1 MAIKNPLPAREDVQ
15 GYPDND
21 KAVMVNARGKIRVVE
36 RQYYWDK
43 EKNRGLEKRLYL
55 GYVVDGKFYSNE
67 SYKKKYKRNG
77 TERPEYLKATG
88 RSRGQENAK
97 PAENRPL
104 PYADVKISSRQ
115 ADELPLY
122 YAAAKESG
130 LIRDLAGVF
139 GAETAAVIL
148 SVAFHWLS
156 SGDNAG
162 YIYNSWKEGRL
173 LPYDGDI
180 SGAEMEDFF
189 CGLGRMPSWR
199 QKFFGA
205 RLKRIQDEKLV
216 CWDASEIVAE
226 VAKNDYS
233 RLWLG
238 RSGGFQQK
246 TGLVLLL
253 GHKTSMPVLFK
264 VLPGIT
270 DITTVQDMLCH
281 FDEINEQGK
290 RIFATVAGN
299 SAFSLKN
306 LASFIDHKSRV
317 IMPAGRDAGWVE
329 EVINETISK
338 PMGSADWI
346 TSNNC
351 YGRTYPLE
359 MLFDD
364 GKKRKLWVHV
374 YYSYLKRSIEVS
386 DFYQQLEKFET
397 DWPDWERE
405 AASLQDGADAVC
417 PLNSSPLMKYF
428 VKGSCIPGKKAPERN
443 SKTIDKDLAA
453 FGYFANVST
462 MECSAEDALE
472 NCNTEGLIAKTFKSA
487 RSPFPADH
495 MHSCNDTMEGRL
507 LVSFAALSIITHIY
521 AKMSDDTVI
530 HLEDGS
536 VKILRPL
543 LNEMTFEQVK
553 NSLSGV
559 RLASSGDGTEK
570 RYWTGVTDRHHSIA
584 QRLGYPGLFTDI
596 PVWG

>member
-77 TERPEYLKATG
+77 NERSETPDGAGRTMAQGNAELPE
-88 RSRGQENAK
+88 S
-97 PAENRPL
+97 RPL
-104 PYADVKISSRQ
+104 FCAGGISSLQ
-115 ADELPLY
+115 AGELPLY
-122 YAAAKESG
+122 YAVAEETG
-130 LIRDLAGVF
+130 LICDLADVF
-139 GAETAAVIL
+139 GKDMADVIL

-162 YIYNSWKEGRL
+162 YLFNSWKEGRL

-180 SGAEMEDFF
+180 SASEMEDFF
-189 CGLGRMPSWR
+189 CGLGRTPLWR
-199 QKFFGA
+199 KNFFGA
-205 RLKRIQDEKLV
+205 RLKRLQEEKMV

-226 VAKNDYS
+226 AAKNDYV
-233 RLWLG
+233 RLGLG

-246 TGLVLLL
+246 TGLLLLL
-253 GHKTSMPVLFK
+253 GHKTSMPVLFRE
-264 VLPGIT
+264 LPGSIT
-270 DITTVQDMLCH
+270 DITTVQDMFCR

-290 RIFATVAGN
+290 RIFATVAGC
-299 SAFSLKN
+299 SCFSLKN
-306 LASFIDHKSRV
+306 LAAFIDHKSRV
-317 IMPAGRDAGWVE
+317 IMPARTDASWVD
-329 EVINETISK
+329 EVINKARSV

-346 TSNNC
+346 MRNKC

-359 MLFDD
+359 RIFDD

-374 YYSYLKRSIEVS
+374 YYSDMKKIIEVS
-386 DFYQQLEKFET
+386 DFYKQLNKFEA
-397 DWPDWERE
+397 DWLDWGNE
-405 AASLQDGADAVC
+405 ATRLQDDGDANC
-417 PLNSSPLMKYF
+417 PLNTSPLMKYF
-428 VKGSCIPGKKAPERN
+428 VKDSGIPGKKAPERN
-443 SKTIDKDLAA
+443 HKAIDKDLAA

-472 NCNTEGLIAKTFKSA
+472 NCNTAGLIAKSFRTGK
-487 RSPFPADH
+487 SPFPVDY
-495 MHSCNDTMEGRL
+495 MHSCNDAMEGRL

-521 AKMSDDTVI
+521 AKMGHETVI
-530 HLEDGS
+530 PLEDGS
-536 VKILRPL
+536 VKILSPL
-543 LNEMTFEQVK
+543 LDEMTFEQVK
-553 NSLSGV
+553 NILSGI
-559 RLASSGDGTEK
+559 RLATSCDGTAK

-584 QRLGYPGLFTDI
+584 QRLGYPGLYTDI
-596 PVWG
+596 PAWG